1 MRIGLEPTCFGLLI
15 MLTRRKDRLGVWMG
29 RLLKSSNKPGGGETG
44 NRAQISV
51 DTKLKLLCQIREWMY
66 NYSYLHSAPGVLE
79 HFRLETIK
87 YRGLLNYSLT
97 IGYQLSKQTTGY
109 FTAMA
114 AGRLAR
120 IVSLLLCVMVLL
132 MTAQSRALR
141 GQRSKSVIDN
151 RGSRINT
158 HRRSRRGSAE
168 SDLEQCTMLTAP
180 WNEATGPVNIQ
191 EQLYRIRILSMSE
204 DSALRT
210 IFPEQPLFRFIR
222 RVYRCCQMG
231 YHCGSVKGIQGQLY
245 HGKSSSD
252 LGVGTFL

>member
-1 MRIGLEPTCFGLLI
+1 
-15 MLTRRKDRLGVWMG
+15 
-29 RLLKSSNKPGGGETG
+29 
-44 NRAQISV
+44 
-51 DTKLKLLCQIREWMY
+51 MY